1 MNCRRFRLIV
11 HDLGRPGALEDSVAK
26 AGFAHAESCA
36 SCAESL
42 ADSRSLDGAL
52 RALASDAAPEAPF
65 HVEAALLAAF
75 RRSAPTTSLF
85 KPVPRWVAVCAAAG
99 LAAALALALGLTLRS
114 KRVTPR
120 AEETR
125 ANNLSAPATENSIP
139 RGSVAPSAPG
149 AASPHRSKAK
159 GVEHP
164 RAAVAN
170 APEWATPFVQ
180 LPYADNIAPLEST
193 AIVRLVLPR
202 SALASLGLPVSE
214 DVAGERISA
223 EFLLG
228 EDGSPRAIRVVR

>member
-1 MNCRRFRLIV
+1 MNCQHFRFIV
-11 HDLGRPGALEDSVAK
+11 HDLGRPGALEESVAK
-26 AGFAHAESCA
+26 AGFAHAELCA
-36 SCAESL
+36 PCAEYL

-52 RALASDAAPEAPF
+52 RALASNAGQEAPF
-65 HVEAALLAAF
+65 HVEATLLGAF
-75 RRSAPTTSLF
+75 RRSARATAHS

-99 LAAALALALGLTLRS
+99 LAAAMALTLGLTFRS
-114 KRVTPR
+114 KRVIPK

-125 ANNLSAPATENSIP
+125 ASNSSAPPIENSIP
-139 RGSVAPSAPG
+139 RESLAPSVPG
-149 AASPHRSKAK
+149 TASLHRSKAK
-159 GVEHP
+159 GMGHP

-170 APEWATPFVQ
+170 ATEWATPFVQ
-180 LPYADNIAPLEST
+180 LPYADNIGPLEST

-202 SALASLGLPVSE
+202 SALASFGLPVNE

>member
-1 MNCRRFRLIV
+1 MKCQHFRFIA

-26 AGFAHAESCA
+26 AGFAHAEFCA
-36 SCAESL
+36 PCAEYL
-42 ADSRSLDGAL
+42 ADSQSLDGAL
-52 RALASDAAPEAPF
+52 RALASDAGREAPL
-65 HVEAALLAAF
+65 HVEATLLGAF
-75 RRSAPTTSLF
+75 RRSARATSHS

-99 LAAALALALGLTLRS
+99 LAAAMALALGLTFRS
-114 KRVTPR
+114 RRVIPR
-120 AEETR
+120 VEETR
-125 ANNLSAPATENSIP
+125 ANNSSAPATGNSISRESLEP
-139 RGSVAPSAPG
+139 SVP
-149 AASPHRSKAK
+149 AASPHRSTAK
-159 GVEHP
+159 RVGRP

-214 DVAGERISA
+214 DVAGDRISA
-223 EFLLG
+223 DLLLG